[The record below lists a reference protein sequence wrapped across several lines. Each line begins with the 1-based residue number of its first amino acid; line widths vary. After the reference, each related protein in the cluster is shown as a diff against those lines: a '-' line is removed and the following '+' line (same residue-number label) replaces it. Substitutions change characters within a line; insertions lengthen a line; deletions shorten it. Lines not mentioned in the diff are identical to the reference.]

1 MPGVDAVVAGIA
13 VERLERVVHLA
24 VAAAEHRRAD
34 AAAEQRVAGEQ
45 AVLENIADRP
55 RRVPGGVDDVKL
67 ERVDLVL
74 AVPLELELRRP
85 HRTRVVRHHR
95 GEQVALDE
103 HMGVVL
109 VDADNGVRRA
119 QVLERKDVVDVSVR
133 EQNQA
138 QRRLLLEQR
147 VLDDQQIP
155 ARVDD
160 GGRAACAVLEDVA
173 VCIQPA
179 DHKAGDDIIDHMR
192 LLLPSENGSL
202 P

>member
-1 MPGVDAVVAGIA
+1 MPSRSNWNSAGRI
-13 VERLERVVHLA
+13 
-24 VAAAEHRRAD
+24 
-34 AAAEQRVAGEQ
+34 G
-45 AVLENIADRP
+45 
-55 RRVPGGVDDVKL
+55 
-67 ERVDLVL
+67 
-74 AVPLELELRRP
+74 
-85 HRTRVVRHHR
+85 R
-95 GEQVALDE
+95 GSCGTIEVNRSRSTSIWASSLWMQTMVF
-103 HMGVVL
+103 
-109 VDADNGVRRA
+109 GVRRSSSA
-119 QVLERKDVVDVSVR
+119 RMWSMWPVR